1 LGGEEPT
8 KGKEAV
14 FEAIG
19 VCTGWNLGLTS
30 DLSWPEA
37 ESRIQLGNPRES
49 RSHRGMTGLDPLGLV
64 HNSELFLS
72 QD

>member
-1 LGGEEPT
+1 MGGEEPT

-37 ESRIQLGNPRES
+37 ESRIQLGNPGITEA
-49 RSHRGMTGLDPLGLV
+49 
-64 HNSELFLS
+64 
-72 QD
+72 